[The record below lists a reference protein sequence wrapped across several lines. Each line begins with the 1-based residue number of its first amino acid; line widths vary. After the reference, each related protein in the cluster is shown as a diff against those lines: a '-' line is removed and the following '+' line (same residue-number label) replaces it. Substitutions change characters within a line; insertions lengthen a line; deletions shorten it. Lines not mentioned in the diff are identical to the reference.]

1 VGMVTAND
9 IILATFKLK
18 IGPKPEGQQKIAA
31 VALGAVTKDV
41 EAQFVKEAPF
51 AEAHPEARIYHM
63 AGVRVANI
71 VEKSKKGEN
80 PAGEYRL
87 LNSLLS
93 TPEASELVRRDPYF
107 AKLVNVVQG
116 TKVVDDKTR
125 VDRLTEVMR

>member
-1 VGMVTAND
+1 
-9 IILATFKLK
+9 
-18 IGPKPEGQQKIAA
+18 
-31 VALGAVTKDV
+31 
-41 EAQFVKEAPF
+41 
-51 AEAHPEARIYHM
+51 M

-71 VEKSKKGEN
+71 IEKSKKGEN
-80 PAGEYRL
+80 PAGEYGS

-107 AKLVNVVQG
+107 ARLVNVVQG